1 MLSVPSVSIQ
11 PNVSVN
17 GTITTS
23 YPPLIYPSNTVV
35 SASALTPSSI
45 FPVPLVPTVSS
56 LTTIPALTVPDL
68 STIAGLPLVPGLNGL
83 SSLSTHPFINPLIP
97 SVVTYPDVNSNSN
110 LRREITEYFFDKLV
124 NNWLKYHY
132 VELYQMLQVNGEQ
145 VSLVKSIDQVASNNK
160 SDPKENALKYQFLLI
175 NYFAK
180 SDIYK
185 LLDKFRKVNGVNW
198 WDIKHMSDDVR
209 KFIQHKVTKYIKK
222 QIMGANI

>member
-1 MLSVPSVSIQ
+1 MFSVPSVSIQ

-45 FPVPLVPTVSS
+45 FPVSLVPTVSS
-56 LTTIPALTVPDL
+56 LINMPGLNGLSSFQTI
-68 STIAGLPLVPGLNGL
+68 PGLNGL

-97 SVVTYPDVNSNSN
+97 SVVTYPDVNSNSD
-110 LRREITEYFFDKLV
+110 LRREITEYFFEKLV

-132 VELYQMLQVNGEQ
+132 IEFYQMLQVNGEQ
-145 VSLVKSIDQVASNNK
+145 VTLVKSIDQVASNNK
-160 SDPKENALKYQFLLI
+160 NDPKENALKYQFLLI

-180 SDIYK
+180 NDVYR

-209 KFIQHKVTKYIKK
+209 KFIQHKVNKYIKK
-222 QIMGANI
+222 QIMGPTFEKK